1 MFLLTC
7 FALLLFSIFYL
18 HLALKQNCLWTNKY
32 IHALETTVNQ
42 QPVSQV
48 PRVYCREGITMTCYQ
63 IGKHEVCIHQS
74 GYYFNLI
81 EQSAHCSE
89 NVCAANR
96 SQQGGQ
102 QYRDKV
108 HSIVVENVKS
118 WNFPHCWSRF
128 SNNLRKTES
137 NVILH
142 LNAHGYGI
150 TMPVPEALDDK

>member
-1 MFLLTC
+1 MLQVDQVRSRQEEKGCLHAWSVIFHLMLLNLSLFNKCSFLLV
-7 FALLLFSIFYL
+7 LLCSFSPYFIYI
-18 HLALKQNCLWTNKY
+18 LALKQNCLWTNKY

-89 NVCAANR
+89 NVCAANG

-118 WNFPHCWSRF
+118 
-128 SNNLRKTES
+128 
-137 NVILH
+137 
-142 LNAHGYGI
+142 
-150 TMPVPEALDDK
+150 